1 MKIAQVND
9 ISNVP
14 SALVEGLSSLGHDAT
29 LFPLN
34 LVGGKLPTWS
44 KALLLPWRGQEM
56 RSLNREIRRGDFD
69 VVHIHFAYLGW
80 AGILG
85 KYPYFLHCHGTDVR
99 RNLNTWYQR
108 PFIVRSLEEAQ
119 RVFFS
124 TPDLAEHVLPV
135 RPDAVW
141 VPNPVG
147 TEFFE
152 PGDPSNGDEGRR
164 PRVLFISSLSR
175 IKGVERAFQVIKLLN
190 EQVPD
195 AEMCVMGFGDRLH
208 HYENWSGI
216 TVLPRV
222 AHADMPALIRKC
234 DVVVGQLRLGIVSMS
249 EAEAMACGR
258 PVVGEFHYPETYS
271 EQPPI
276 LTGETPEEL
285 AAHVVHLL
293 DDTEER
299 RELGRRSREWV
310 MKHHDCRRVAH
321 ILESYY
327 LEA

>member
-14 SALVEGLSSLGHDAT
+14 SALVEGLRSLGHDAT

-56 RSLNREIRRGDFD
+56 RSLNRQIRGGRFD

-99 RNLNTWYQR
+99 RNLRAWYQR
-108 PFIVRSLEEAQ
+108 PFIVRSLERAR

-124 TPDLAEHVLPV
+124 TPDLAEYVLPV

-141 VPNPVG
+141 VPNPISAV
-147 TEFFE
+147 FFG
-152 PGDPSNGDEGRR
+152 PDDAPDGDQGRR
-164 PRVLFISSLSR
+164 PCVLFISSLSR
-175 IKGVERAFQVIKLLN
+175 IKGVERAFQVIELLN
-190 EQVPD
+190 ERVPD
-195 AEMCVMGFGDRLH
+195 VEICVMGFGDQLRR
-208 HYENWSGI
+208 YEKRPEI

-222 AHADMPALIRKC
+222 AHEDMPALIRRC
-234 DVVVGQLRLGIVSMS
+234 DVAVGQLRLGIVSMS
-249 EAEAMACGR
+249 EAEAMACGK
-258 PVVGEFHYPETYS
+258 PVVGEFHYPEAYS
-271 EQPPI
+271 EPPPI
-276 LTGETPEEL
+276 LTGETPEAL
-285 AAHVVHLL
+285 ADHIVHLL
-293 DDTEER
+293 DDADER
-299 RELGRRSREWV
+299 RDVGRRSREWV
-310 MKHHDCRRVAH
+310 MKHHDCRLVARM
-321 ILESYY
+321 LESYY